1 MIYGISES
9 RSIGNSCVAHDD
21 SLGLWYTVSIPKPGF
36 GKNNYSWLMLVV
48 YLNQDQH
55 QNSGR
60 KAILQIKPCWKTS
73 LIKGLG
79 FWDSQCLSVRK
90 SYVYIYIY
98 IYICVKYY
106 KDMYIIYIYMYSPIY
121 ISIHTCHVYNW
132 YCCLLVYP

>member
-1 MIYGISES
+1 MCRGPNMIYGISES
-9 RSIGNSCVAHDD
+9 RNIGNSCVAHDD

-98 IYICVKYY
+98 TYVWNTIKICIYN
-106 KDMYIIYIYMYSPIY
+106 IYMYSPIY
-121 ISIHTCHVYNW
+121 IYINTHMSCV
-132 YCCLLVYP
+132 